1 MNIDEIEDLVFWNL
15 SFGVTIKETLTDI
28 ERMDLLDSFN

>member
-1 MNIDEIEDLVFWNL
+1 MNLDEIEDLVFWNL